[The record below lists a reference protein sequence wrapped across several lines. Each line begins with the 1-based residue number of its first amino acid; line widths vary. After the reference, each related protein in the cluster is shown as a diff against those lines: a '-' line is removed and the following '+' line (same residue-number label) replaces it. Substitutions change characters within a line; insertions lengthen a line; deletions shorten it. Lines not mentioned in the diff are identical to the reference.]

1 MRGPAARARL
11 AVGTL
16 LGALAF
22 GGTTLSASEAQA
34 SITERVVAIVGE
46 RPILLSELR
55 QRARPHLRH
64 YAAAETTE
72 SEVLK
77 AILQRMIDERLEET
91 AAARANIIVTPEE
104 IDRALQAIAARGQLT
119 PAQLVTEATK
129 QGLTE
134 QEYRDELRRQ
144 ILEGKLVQL
153 RVRVRVT
160 EDDARATYARWVRE
174 TASSDAAPP
183 TFAAVREH
191 MLERAADEALQ
202 RARTAW
208 LRDLRRQTVV
218 EVRL

>member
-1 MRGPAARARL
+1 MQTSSRL
-11 AVGTL
+11 AVGFL
-16 LGALAF
+16 LGALTF
-22 GGTTLSASEAQA
+22 GVISSTSREAQA

-91 AAARANIIVTPEE
+91 AAARANIVVTPDE
-104 IDRALQAIAARGQLT
+104 IDRALQAIAARGQIT
-119 PAQLVTEATK
+119 PAQLVKEATN

-160 EDDARATYARWVRE
+160 EDDARAAYARWVRE
-174 TASSDAAPP
+174 TAPSGAEPP
-183 TFAAVREH
+183 TFASVREH

>member
-1 MRGPAARARL
+1 MRTRSRRLRL
-11 AVGTL
+11 AIGLLLGTL
-16 LGALAF
+16 TFGAF
-22 GGTTLSASEAQA
+22 TASPNEARA

-91 AAARANIIVTPEE
+91 AAARANVVVTPEE
-104 IDRALQAIAARGQLT
+104 IDRALQAIAIRGQIT
-119 PAQLVTEATK
+119 PAQLVAEATK

-134 QEYRDELRRQ
+134 QEYRDEVRRQ
-144 ILEGKLVQL
+144 LLEGKLVQL

-160 EDDARATYARWVRE
+160 EDDARAAYAVWTRE
-174 TASSDAAPP
+174 TSSTAP
-183 TFAAVREH
+183 FEAVRER
-191 MLERAADEALQ
+191 MLERAADEALT
-202 RARTAW
+202 RARNAW
-208 LRDLRRQTVV
+208 LRDLRRQTFV